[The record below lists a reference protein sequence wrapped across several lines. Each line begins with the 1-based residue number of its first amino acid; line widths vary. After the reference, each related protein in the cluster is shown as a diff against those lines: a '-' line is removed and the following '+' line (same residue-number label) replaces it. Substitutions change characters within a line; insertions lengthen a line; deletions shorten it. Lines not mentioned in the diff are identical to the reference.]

1 MKNIK
6 LVLVCA
12 LLVFGLTSCNE
23 WLNVNTDPDTPNNE
37 SALVANRLPWIQKF
51 YMYAGGPTNYRPA
64 AMAGVYY
71 SSNGNV
77 SKCAVT
83 WAPPAGLT
91 TTSYQIWFVAAAAN
105 INDMYKT
112 AEAEGAYHYM
122 AAADVFHAMGFM
134 DMVDLYGEMPYTEAL
149 TANPSPAYDDGK
161 TIFYGC
167 LDKLDE
173 AIALFSK
180 SQEAGAT
187 PLGEGDMWC
196 GGDPQQW
203 IKLCYGLKARWLNKL
218 SKKAEYDPST
228 ILDCINK
235 SLTSNND
242 NVLGK
247 AYSSAS
253 DVTDWLW
260 GDPIMANGRWAYAAY
275 GSTQRISKFHKD
287 LLVNM
292 RGSGVED
299 PRMTKIVPAAMCNI
313 KLDASGKIASYDWVR
328 SEGVDCLGEAT
339 RLRAGGATSIQL
351 PAYAD
356 KAKDIVYTISD
367 EAARIKFYNEAP
379 QAKKSMDGSKVTIT
393 YPAGSIYINSTNYL
407 YAGDTIYVNI
417 RSASGL
423 TGVAG
428 QAEEDV
434 NWYASAAAY
443 TAGVICGTGSFQIR
457 SVSDYEVL
465 TYHELCFIKAEVLFR
480 QGDKSGALTAYKAG
494 IKAHM
499 DMMQAKLTEWKA
511 AGFNNPDMMPMDAAA
526 MTSYLSSAAV
536 VQTAN
541 DLKMSDIML
550 QKYVA
555 MGCSLENWNDM
566 RRFNFSAGNIKDF
579 GVVYPGYQRGPLF
592 AGQAELTGSSPTEP
606 TYWMRR
612 WRLPSNLELAYN
624 ATNARASN
632 KHAYDTDIW
641 CYPVWWD
648 CATDDEYYGYIR

>member
-1 MKNIK
+1 MKKIK
-6 LVLVCA
+6 YVLVCA
-12 LLVFGLTSCNE
+12 LMVLGLTSCND
-23 WLNVNTDPDTPNNE
+23 WLNVNVDPDTPNNE
-37 SALVANRLPWIQKF
+37 SALVSNRLPWIQKF
-51 YMYAGGPTNYRPA
+51 YMYAGGPTNYRTA
-64 AMAGVYY
+64 AHAGVYY
-71 SSNGNV
+71 STNGNV
-77 SKCAVT
+77 NTASVT
-83 WAPPAGLT
+83 WALAAGLT
-91 TTSYQIWFVAAAAN
+91 TTSYQVWFVGAAAN
-105 INDMYKT
+105 INDLYKT

-134 DMVDLYGEMPYTEAL
+134 DMLDLYGEMPYTEAL

-167 LDKLDE
+167 IDKLDE
-173 AIALFSK
+173 AIELFSK
-180 SQEAGAT
+180 TQESGAT
-187 PLGEGDMWC
+187 PLAEGDMWC
-196 GGDPQQW
+196 GGDPQRW

-228 ILDCINK
+228 ILDYISK
-235 SLTSNND
+235 SLSSNND
-242 NVLGK
+242 NVLAK
-247 AYSSAS
+247 SISSAS

-299 PRMTKIVPAAMCNI
+299 PRMSKIVPAAMCNI
-313 KLDASGKIASYDWVR
+313 KLDASGRVASYDWRR
-328 SEGVDCLGEAT
+328 SEGVDVYGEAE
-339 RLRAGGATSIQL
+339 RLRAGGAASIQT
-351 PAYAD
+351 PAFTATD
-356 KAKDIVYTISD
+356 KEIIYEIAD
-367 EAARIKFYNEAP
+367 EATRVKFFNEAP
-379 QAKKSMDGSKVTIT
+379 QAKKSMDGNKVKIT
-393 YPAGSIYINSTNYL
+393 YPAGSIYVNSTNYI
-407 YAGDTIYVNI
+407 YAGDTAYVNI
-417 RSASGL
+417 RSNSGL

-428 QAEEDV
+428 QPENDV

-443 TAGVICGTGSFQIR
+443 NAGVICGTGSFQVR
-457 SVSDYEVL
+457 ANSDYEVM

-499 DMMQAKLTEWKA
+499 DMMQTKLTEWEA
-511 AGFNNPDMMPMDAAA
+511 SGACNPDMLPMDAAA

-536 VQTAN
+536 AQSAAQLT
-541 DLKMSDIML
+541 MSDIML

-555 MGCSLENWNDM
+555 MGCSIENYNDM

-579 GVVYPGYQRGPLF
+579 GVVYPGYNRSPLF
-592 AGQAELTGSSPTEP
+592 AGQAQLTGSSPSDP
-606 TYWMRR
+606 TYWIRR

-632 KHAYDTDIW
+632 KHAYDTDVW

>member
-1 MKNIK
+1 MKTIK
-6 LVLVCA
+6 YVLVCA
-12 LLVFGLTSCNE
+12 LMVLGLTSCND
-23 WLNVNTDPDTPNNE
+23 WLNVNVDPDTPNNE
-37 SALVANRLPWIQKF
+37 SALVSNRLPWIQKF
-51 YMYAGGPTNYRPA
+51 YMYAGGPTNYRTA
-64 AMAGVYY
+64 AHAGVYY
-71 SSNGNV
+71 STNGNV
-77 SKCAVT
+77 NTASVT
-83 WAPPAGLT
+83 WALAAGLT
-91 TTSYQIWFVAAAAN
+91 TTSYQVWFVAAAAN
-105 INDMYKT
+105 INDLYKT

-134 DMVDLYGEMPYTEAL
+134 DMLDLYGEMPYTEAL

-167 LDKLDE
+167 IDKIDE
-173 AIALFSK
+173 AIELFSK
-180 SQEAGAT
+180 TQESGAT
-187 PLGEGDMWC
+187 PLAEGDMWC
-196 GGDPQQW
+196 GGDAQKW

-228 ILDCINK
+228 ILEYISK
-235 SLTSNND
+235 SLSSNND
-242 NVLGK
+242 NVIGK
-247 AYSSAS
+247 AISSAS

-275 GSTQRISKFHKD
+275 GSTQRISKFHKN

-299 PRMTKIVPAAMCNI
+299 PRMSKIVPAAMCNI
-313 KLDASGKIASYDWVR
+313 KLDASGRVASYDWRR
-328 SEGVDCLGEAT
+328 SEGVDVYGEAE
-339 RLRAGGATSIQL
+339 RLRAGGAASIQT
-351 PAYAD
+351 PAFTATD
-356 KAKDIVYTISD
+356 KEITYEIAD
-367 EAARIKFYNEAP
+367 EATRVKFFNEAP
-379 QAKKSMDGSKVTIT
+379 QAKKSMDGTKVKIT
-393 YPAGSIYINSTNYL
+393 YPAGSIYVNSTNYI
-407 YAGDTIYVNI
+407 YAGDTAYVNI
-417 RSASGL
+417 RSNSGL

-428 QAEEDV
+428 QPENDV

-443 TAGVICGTGSFQIR
+443 NAGVICGTGSFQVR
-457 SVSDYEVL
+457 ANSDYEVM

-480 QGDKSGALTAYKAG
+480 QGDKSGALTAYKNG

-499 DMMQAKLTEWKA
+499 DMMQTKLTEWEA
-511 AGFNNPDMMPMDAAA
+511 SGACNPDMLPMDAAA

-536 VQTAN
+536 AQSAAQLT
-541 DLKMSDIML
+541 MSDIML

-555 MGCSLENWNDM
+555 MGCSIENYNDM

-579 GVVYPGYQRGPLF
+579 GVVYPGYNRSPLF
-592 AGQAELTGSSPTEP
+592 AGQAQLTGSSPTDP
-606 TYWMRR
+606 TYWIRR